1 MRRKQTLLLGVLAL
15 TSISALSGCNQS
27 SGADE
32 NTLTVVCLNKGYGKE
47 WIEDLAAKW
56 EEANPGKKI
65 NLDANAQAATII
77 SKHLASKNNPD
88 DLYISVGKSWLTYA
102 GSGKFASLDDLM
114 EEEVDG
120 KKVKDKVNS
129 EFSTSLQQT
138 GIDGQKHTYH
148 LPCTRGIGGIY
159 HNAKLLRQVQGWEN
173 KVPSTTA
180 ELLQL
185 VSDIKSAKL
194 TAGVDLVKPFVFTG
208 RNADYFDYTVLSWW
222 GQLAGKEAISEF
234 LKYSSASSFDYTNLD
249 GAYSKLKTAVDTW
262 YAIFGDASNYVS
274 GSLSKSNDDAQQDFL
289 NGKAVMMMD
298 CDWIYNEML
307 GYNTKNH
314 TLPAS
319 MELAM
324 MKTPKID
331 GAVYEDTYYVVGDD
345 QYMAIPATSDHQ
357 DLAKSFLK
365 FIISDQGCQTFFE
378 KAHGFLAY
386 DFTPEGVDN
395 SYLTSLM
402 DVRSSMKSC
411 FTKASDSPLYV
422 NGNLDI
428 WGTAALRPFNAL
440 LSSNTTVEAE
450 CAKIKTTAEQSWGEW
465 VKNWGE

>member
-148 LPCTRGIGGIY
+148 LPWTRGIGGIY
-159 HNAKLLRQVQGWEN
+159 YNAKLLRQVQGWEN

-307 GYNTKNH
+307 GYNFTFESKVISGDHRGRTIGFPTINQH
-314 TLPAS
+314 LP
-319 MELAM
+319 EGLIV
-324 MKTPKID
+324 PKF
-331 GAVYEDTYYVVGDD
+331 GVYESRAFVDGKEY
-345 QYMAIPATSDHQ
+345 
-357 DLAKSFLK
+357 KSFTNIGIRPTWRVDEPLCETHIFDFNGDLYGETVRVELVDYKRGEKIFSSVEELK
-365 FIISDQGCQTFFE
+365 EQ
-378 KAHGFLAY
+378 LNY
-386 DFTPEGVDN
+386 DK
-395 SYLTSLM
+395 
-402 DVRSSMKSC
+402 SSI
-411 FTKASDSPLYV
+411 V
-422 NGNLDI
+422 
-428 WGTAALRPFNAL
+428 
-440 LSSNTTVEAE
+440 
-450 CAKIKTTAEQSWGEW
+450 
-465 VKNWGE
+465 